1 MLIKLWGFCKNSKQ
15 TNSETVTNN
24 HGKEIPKEIFKERYV
39 TPEKRQKIIGDL
51 ILIQEYNNGISKN
64 CRSNWQIDW

>member
-39 TPEKRQKIIGDL
+39 TPENYWWSDINTRV
-51 ILIQEYNNGISKN
+51 
-64 CRSNWQIDW
+64 

>member
-1 MLIKLWGFCKNSKQ
+1 MLITLWGFSKNSKQ

-24 HGKEIPKEIFKERYV
+24 HGKEIPKEILKERYV

-51 ILIQEYNNGISKN
+51 ILIQEHNNGISKKLQKQLLN
-64 CRSNWQIDW
+64 